1 MKNRLSLK
9 IAIPITV
16 VALAAASAVS
26 LMQYFLFYNH
36 EIHEA
41 ERTLQQIGQTVQATA
56 AIAAYVNN
64 QELAREV
71 IDGLEKNELVASAS
85 IEFNPKP
92 STQANAQNEVRIPL
106 ESPFIAGQQVGLLRL
121 GLREDLVKQRAR
133 ASALSDTLL
142 LGGYT
147 LFGSLLV
154 YLLVEFGLIRSI
166 RKIAHQLSTI
176 SPGESLRL
184 VVPELHKEDE
194 LGQLVKHT
202 NTLLDLAQFNLE
214 SEHELLEQVANLEKR
229 FRMIYARAGVG
240 IFLMDRRAR
249 LVMANPTF
257 VELVG
262 EPTYQH
268 LLNDNVNC
276 VIDLFNETEKVF
288 HILEN
293 TFFLGETSSSDL
305 LLKEQGRPPRWV
317 YCLLTP
323 VREDFERKSDDD
335 IMIQGIVT
343 DITERKKEEQ
353 LIRFQAERDPLTNL
367 LNRRSAE
374 RSAHMM
380 LAQVRF
386 EQQNLAICLIDLDN
400 FKPVNDTYGH
410 DAGDKV
416 LAEVAQRMKQ
426 TLRSSDLLA
435 RLGGD
440 EFLVAIPWAND
451 HENLIGLLDKLL
463 IALTQPIKIENDI
476 SVCVGA
482 SIGVAISSDE
492 VHEIDQLITL
502 ADQAMYKI
510 KKQGKNGYH
519 IYGTPAD

>member
-1 MKNRLSLK
+1 MKSRLSLK
-9 IAIPITV
+9 IAVPIAL
-16 VALAAASAVS
+16 VALTAAFAVS
-26 LMQYFLFYNH
+26 LAQYFWFYNN
-36 EIHEA
+36 EVRQA
-41 ERTLQQIGQTVQATA
+41 ERSLQQIGQTVQKTA
-56 AIAAYVNN
+56 AIAAYLNN

-71 IDGLEKNELVASAS
+71 IEGLEKNELVASAS
-85 IEFNPKP
+85 IEFNAHPRLSP
-92 STQANAQNEVRIPL
+92 DNHNEVQIPL
-106 ESPFIAGQQVGLLRL
+106 ASPFITGQQVGLLHL
-121 GLREDLVKQRAR
+121 GLRKDLVKQRAKD
-133 ASALSDTLL
+133 SALSDTLL

-166 RKIAHQLSTI
+166 RQIAHQLSTI
-176 SPGESLRL
+176 SPGESHRL
-184 VVPELHKEDE
+184 VLPELHREDE

-202 NTLLDLAQFNLE
+202 NTLLDLAQFNLV

-240 IFLMDRRAR
+240 IFLMDQRAR
-249 LVMANPTF
+249 LVMANPAF
-257 VELVG
+257 IELIG

-293 TFFLGETSSSDL
+293 TFFLGETSTSDL
-305 LLKEQGRPPRWV
+305 LLKEHGRPPRWV

-323 VREDFERKSDDD
+323 VKEDAKQKNDDTLL
-335 IMIQGIVT
+335 IQGIIT
-343 DITERKKEEQ
+343 DITERKNEEQ
-353 LIRFQAERDPLTNL
+353 LIRFQAERDPLTHL

-400 FKPVNDTYGH
+400 FKPINDTHGH
-410 DAGDKV
+410 DAGDKA
-416 LAEVAQRMKQ
+416 LAEIALRMKQ
-426 TLRSSDLLA
+426 TLRSTDLLA

-451 HENLIGLLDKLL
+451 HENLTGLLDKLL
-463 IALTQPIKIENDI
+463 IAITRPIEIEDGT

-492 VHEIDQLITL
+492 IHEIDQLITL
-502 ADQAMYKI
+502 ADQSMYKV

-519 IYGTPAD
+519 IYAA